1 MVRGRITAAEGIKK
15 FCGIFACSRK
25 NYYLCVR
32 KYTNNTNKIT
42 TLEVKRFL
50 FTALVAVLTL
60 SYANAAGKSKT
71 KQNADLFPDGT
82 EISAWFNDTKSVDL
96 QKLGRQYKLTDYGIF
111 SDGRVHTT
119 DIQALIDKAAGEGG
133 GVIVVPQGI
142 YMTGG
147 LHFRQ
152 GTHLYIEDG
161 GVLMGS
167 DFIGDYPL
175 GKTRIEGETCTY
187 FGALIN
193 ADGLDGF
200 TISGKGAIDGNGL
213 KYHQQFW
220 LRRKWNRACTNKDEQ
235 RPRLVYVSN
244 CKNVQI
250 EGVKLQNSAF
260 WTTHIYNS
268 ENVKLLGLRIYSLGK
283 PDTSKGPSTDA
294 IDLDVVKNVLVKNCY
309 MSVNDDAVAIKGGK
323 GPYADAFKKK
333 YEGIEIPAEN
343 IGNGA
348 NSNIIIEDCEYGF
361 CHGCLTLGSESVHSR
376 NIILRR
382 IKISSQANNLL
393 WLKMRPDTPQLYEYI
408 TVEDITGPV
417 KNFIL
422 VAPWTQFYDLKGRK
436 DKPMSYSDHITMRRC
451 NVDCNVFFNVK
462 QQEEVYHLS
471 NFVFENITVRA
482 KNTEFHPEIVDGF
495 KYSGLDIK
503 N

>member
-1 MVRGRITAAEGIKK
+1 MKKTIITALLMVLSISSTFAAKK
-15 FCGIFACSRK
+15 A
-25 NYYLCVR
+25 V
-32 KYTNNTNKIT
+32 
-42 TLEVKRFL
+42 VK
-50 FTALVAVLTL
+50 
-60 SYANAAGKSKT
+60 
-71 KQNADLFPDGT
+71 DLFPDGT
-82 EISAWFNDTKSVDL
+82 EIPQWFKDTQSVDL
-96 QKLGRQYKLTDYGIF
+96 SKLGKQYKLTDYRIF
-111 SDGRVHTT
+111 ADGRIHTEE
-119 DIQALIDKAAGEGG
+119 IQALIDKAAQNGG

-147 LHFRQ
+147 LQFKQ
-152 GTHLYIEDG
+152 GTHLYLEDG
-161 GVLMGS
+161 AVLMGS

-175 GKTRIEGETCTY
+175 GKTRMEGETCTY

-200 TISGKGAIDGNGL
+200 TISGKGTIDGNGTR
-213 KYHQQFW
+213 YHKQFW
-220 LRRKWNRACTNKDEQ
+220 LRRKWNRSCTNKDEQ

-244 CKNVQI
+244 SKNVQI

-283 PDTSKGPSTDA
+283 PDDTKGPSTDA

-323 GPYADAFKKK
+323 GPYADAFEKEYPGVK
-333 YEGIEIPAEN
+333 IPAESE
-343 IGNGA
+343 GNGA

-361 CHGCLTLGSESVHSR
+361 CHGCLTLGSESVHSS

-382 IKISSQANNLL
+382 INISAQANNLL
-393 WLKMRPDTPQLYEYI
+393 WLKMRPDTPQKYEYI

-422 VAPWTQFYDLKGRK
+422 VAPWKQFYDLKGRK
-436 DKPMSYSDHITMRRC
+436 DNPMSFSDHITMRRC
-451 NVDCNVFFNVK
+451 NVDCNVFFNVTK
-462 QQEEVYHLS
+462 QDEVYRLS
-471 NFVFENITVRA
+471 NFNFSDLTIKA
-482 KNTEFHPEIVDGF
+482 DKPDFHPEYVDGF
-495 KYSGLDIK
+495 QHK
-503 N
+503 NINVTAK